1 MNWKVNFGQY
11 EFFFIESK
19 GIGYRFAPG
28 GKPIFQSRANLF
40 FVEYSTK
47 HW

>member
-1 MNWKVNFGQY
+1 MNGKVNFGQY

-28 GKPIFQSRANLF
+28 GK
-40 FVEYSTK
+40 VV
-47 HW
+47 